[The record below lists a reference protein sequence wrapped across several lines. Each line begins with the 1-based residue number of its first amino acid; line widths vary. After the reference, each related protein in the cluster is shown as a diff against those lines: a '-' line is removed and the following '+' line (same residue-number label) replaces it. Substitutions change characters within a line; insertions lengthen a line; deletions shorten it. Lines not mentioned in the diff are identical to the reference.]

1 MLPGQPSSLPVHFSV
16 LPSQSVFLLPAHVS
30 VLLDQFSSLP
40 VHINYMR
47 QSGLD
52 ESVCFDRLLVTR
64 LHSVRSCWWTHR
76 NSDVMTV
83 GGRWWG
89 GGGTGAGG
97 SYGVWWLGGGGGE
110 GKEGE
115 TVSRDGVDDGEGVKV

>member
-1 MLPGQPSSLPVHFSV
+1 MSLPPGKFTSLPDHVSVLWEIFCAFRSVSVTSLSSLCAPWSTVLTSRSGFVFTSQFSSLSIQVSVLPGQPFSLPVHFSV

-52 ESVCFDRLLVTR
+52 ESV
-64 LHSVRSCWWTHR
+64 
-76 NSDVMTV
+76 
-83 GGRWWG
+83 
-89 GGGTGAGG
+89 
-97 SYGVWWLGGGGGE
+97 WL
-110 GKEGE
+110 
-115 TVSRDGVDDGEGVKV
+115 